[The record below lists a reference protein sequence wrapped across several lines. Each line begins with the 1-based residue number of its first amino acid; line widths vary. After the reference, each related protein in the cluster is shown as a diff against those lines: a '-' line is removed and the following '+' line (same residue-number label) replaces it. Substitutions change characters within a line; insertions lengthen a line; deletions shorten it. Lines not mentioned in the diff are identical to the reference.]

1 MTRITERGLTEIQD
15 QETRTTNSK
24 FEVRSND
31 DGSVTMTG
39 YAAKFN
45 TRSQDLGG
53 FVETIAPGSFT
64 RSLENGAD
72 VKALFNHDPNIV
84 LGRSTAGTLRLF
96 QDDTGLRYEVDLPNT
111 SAGRD
116 LAVSLQRGDISQ
128 SSFAFRT
135 ISDDWSFDTD
145 GRELRTL
152 HDLELRD
159 VSPVTYPAYLDTDSG
174 IAQRSLA
181 AAREKR
187 APKPNLRAME
197 VEGMA
202 LSNALDIIDTK
213 ETN

>member
-1 MTRITERGLTEIQD
+1 MTRMERGLTEIKD

-24 FEVRSND
+24 FEVRSNE
-31 DGSVTMTG
+31 DGTVTMVG

-53 FVETIAPGSFT
+53 FVETIAPGAFT
-64 RSLENGAD
+64 RSLEDGAD

-84 LGRSTAGTLRLF
+84 LGRSTAGTLRLI
-96 QDDTGLRYEVDLPNT
+96 QDDIGLRYEVDLPNT
-111 SAGRD
+111 TAGKD
-116 LAVSLQRGDISQ
+116 LAISLQRGDINQ

-174 IAQRSLA
+174 IAQRSLE
-181 AAREKR
+181 AARAARTPNTDVR
-187 APKPNLRAME
+187 AKE

-202 LSNALDIIDTK
+202 LANALDLIDM
-213 ETN
+213 EDN

>member
-1 MTRITERGLTEIQD
+1 MTRITERGLTEIKD
-15 QETRTTNSK
+15 QETRTTNAT
-24 FEVRSND
+24 FEVRSNE
-31 DGSVTMTG
+31 DGTVTMVG

-53 FVETIAPGSFT
+53 FVETIAPGAFT
-64 RSLENGAD
+64 RSIDAGAD

-84 LGRSTAGTLRLF
+84 LGRSTAGTLRLT
-96 QDDTGLRYEVDLPNT
+96 QDETGLRYEVDLPNT
-111 SAGRD
+111 QAGRD

-135 ISDDWSFDTD
+135 IKDDWSFDTD

-152 HDLELRD
+152 HDLDLRD

-181 AAREKR
+181 AARAARE
-187 APKPNLRAME
+187 PKSNLRAIE

-202 LSNALDIIDTK
+202 LANALNIIEIGD
-213 ETN
+213 

>member
-1 MTRITERGLTEIQD
+1 MTEIKD

-31 DGSVTMTG
+31 DGSITMVG

-53 FVETIAPGSFT
+53 FVETIAPGAFT
-64 RSLENGAD
+64 RSLDDGAD

-111 SAGRD
+111 TAGKD
-116 LAVSLQRGDISQ
+116 LAISLQRGDISQ

-159 VSPVTYPAYLDTDSG
+159 VSPVTYPAYLDTNSG
-174 IAQRSLA
+174 IAQRSLE
-181 AAREKR
+181 AARAAR
-187 APKPNLRAME
+187 NTPKPNLRAME

-202 LSNALDIIDTK
+202 LANALDLIDST
-213 ETN
+213 EVN

>member
-1 MTRITERGLTEIQD
+1 MTEIQD

-31 DGSVTMTG
+31 DGSVTMVG

-64 RSLENGAD
+64 RSLEGGAD

-202 LSNALDIIDTK
+202 LSNALDLINTTEVI
-213 ETN
+213 

>member
-1 MTRITERGLTEIQD
+1 M
-15 QETRTTNSK
+15 
-24 FEVRSND
+24 V
-31 DGSVTMTG
+31 G

-53 FVETIAPGSFT
+53 FVETIAPGAFT
-64 RSLENGAD
+64 RSLEDMAD

-111 SAGRD
+111 TAGRD
-116 LAVSLQRGDISQ
+116 LAISLERGDISQ

-135 ISDDWSFDTD
+135 IKDDWSFDQD

-152 HDLELRD
+152 QDLELRD
-159 VSPVTYPAYLDTDSG
+159 VSPVTYPAYLDTNSG
-174 IAQRSLA
+174 IAQRSLT
-181 AAREKR
+181 AARAAR
-187 APKPNLRAME
+187 NPKPNLRAME

-202 LSNALDIIDTK
+202 LSNALDLINVED
-213 ETN
+213 

>member
-1 MTRITERGLTEIQD
+1 M
-15 QETRTTNSK
+15 
-24 FEVRSND
+24 V
-31 DGSVTMTG
+31 G

-53 FVETIAPGSFT
+53 FVETIAPGAFT
-64 RSLENGAD
+64 RSIDAGAD

-84 LGRSTAGTLRLF
+84 LGRSTAGTLRLT
-96 QDDTGLRYEVDLPNT
+96 QDETGLRYEVDLPNT
-111 SAGRD
+111 QAGRD

-135 ISDDWSFDTD
+135 IKDDWSFDTD

-152 HDLELRD
+152 HDLDLRD

-181 AAREKR
+181 AARAARE
-187 APKPNLRAME
+187 PKSNLRAIE

-202 LSNALDIIDTK
+202 LANALNIIEIGD
-213 ETN
+213 

>member
-1 MTRITERGLTEIQD
+1 MTEIQD